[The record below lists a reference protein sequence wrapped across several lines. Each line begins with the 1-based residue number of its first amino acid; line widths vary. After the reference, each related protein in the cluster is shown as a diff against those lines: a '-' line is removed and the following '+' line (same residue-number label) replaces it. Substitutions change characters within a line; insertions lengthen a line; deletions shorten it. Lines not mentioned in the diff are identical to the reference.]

1 MENQVQTNQ
10 DLNYVQAE
18 MPLTNESMELL
29 KTGAKW
35 AKFLSILGFVGTGFM
50 VLAALLMMAVSTS
63 GKYQLVGGSP
73 IPNGL
78 LGFIY
83 LVMAGVYFYPTLCLF
98 NFSDKIKKA
107 FITLD
112 NNVLVESFRN
122 LKNMFQYI
130 GIVTIVFIG
139 LYIVGILVLVIVMAG
154 RLI

>member
-1 MENQVQTNQ
+1 MENQIQTNPDVNFGQ
-10 DLNYVQAE
+10 TE
-18 MPLTNESMELL
+18 MPLTSESMELL

-35 AKFLSILGFVGTGFM
+35 AKFLAILGFIGTGFM
-50 VLAALLMMAVSTS
+50 ILAALLMMAMSSS
-63 GKYQLVGGSP
+63 GRSGLMGPS

-78 LGFIY
+78 IGFIY
-83 LVMAGVYFYPTLCLF
+83 IVMAGVYFYPTLCLF

-130 GIVTIVFIG
+130 GITTIVIIG
-139 LYIVGILVLVIVMAG
+139 LYILGIVIVVIVMAG
-154 RLI
+154 RLM